1 MPHKRNPILS
11 ERMTGMARLLRGY
24 SQVGLENVAL
34 WHERDISHSAAERV
48 VLPDASIILHYMLV
62 KFAGLVES
70 LVVDEERMRANL
82 KSTNGLIFSQALL
95 LTLIESG
102 SSRDD
107 AYRTV
112 QRHAMDAWEGEGH
125 LKDLIAADAEVR
137 IDEANL
143 AAIFS
148 LERVSETSTV
158 VFDRLNDLTV

>member
-1 MPHKRNPILS
+1 M
-11 ERMTGMARLLRGY
+11 
-24 SQVGLENVAL
+24 
-34 WHERDISHSAAERV
+34 
-48 VLPDASIILHYMLV
+48 LPDASIILHYMLV

-70 LVVDEERMRANL
+70 LVVDAERMRANL
-82 KSTNGLIFSQALL
+82 ESTNGLIFSQALL

-102 SSRDD
+102 FSRDD

-112 QRHAMDAWEGEGH
+112 QRHAMDAWEAKGH